1 MTRYG
6 LRARVISLT
15 LAPTLIIGLLLTAF
29 FSFNRY
35 HDLETQVINSGLNI
49 VEPLAIASEDGLRNN
64 SREAVRRIIS
74 FAHRKN
80 SKFVRS
86 IAVFDYKHDLFVT
99 SNFHPNFESL
109 TFPKQ
114 EPIPLLLT
122 SDLRDNTLILRA
134 PVISEAGLTAT
145 LEGQSTTPALGYV
158 SIELD
163 LSSLRLQ
170 QYQEIFAAA
179 LVLLV
184 GLGLSAVFA
193 YRLMYDVTRPI
204 SHMKNMVDRIRRGHL
219 DVRIE
224 GKMHGE
230 LDSLK
235 NGINAMAVSLSEY
248 HVEMQHSIDQATSDL
263 RETLE
268 QLEIQNV
275 ELDIAKK
282 RAQEAARVKSEFLA
296 NMSHELR
303 TPLNGVIGFTRQMLK
318 TKLTNSQ
325 TDYLQTIE
333 RSANNLLNIINDILD
348 FSKLEAGKLAL
359 ENIPFEFQ
367 ESLEEV
373 VSLQATSAHEKGLEL
388 TLKVDPKIPA
398 GLAGDPLRIQQ
409 VLTNLVGNSIK
420 FTERGNIDISV
431 ELRSQRDDV
440 VELQFMVRDTGIGI
454 SERQQAQLF
463 QAFSQADASISRRYG
478 GTGLGLVITQKLVS
492 QMGGEISLTSR
503 LHQGSTF
510 WFTLRLHVTDMP
522 VSDLIEAQTL
532 AQRQLLLIEPNMQA
546 GSILQ
551 QMLASEGIIVTH
563 RTTLPEEGEHFDYER
578 FNYRSSIKGEYDCYD
593 YVLLNLSP
601 SHENT
606 IGDVE
611 MMVERLM
618 AYAPHVVL
626 GMPSTALALSD
637 HLIQKYQVHCI
648 TKPLSRRKLL
658 QTLAANQEAL
668 PILEPNTPVST
679 DKLPLTVMAVD
690 DNPANLKLIT
700 ALLKERVE
708 QVITCSNGEDAVAQA
723 EHQHFDMILMDIQ
736 MPKMDGVTASKAIK
750 KLPLNEQTPVIAV
763 TAHAMLGERDR
774 LLKAGM
780 DDYLTKPIEEHVLQQ
795 VLMHWNPN
803 ATVQE
808 LEKLDLSVH
817 TTPDVPSTPS
827 ASDSQIVIDWPA
839 ALKQSA
845 NKASLAK
852 EMLQMLVDY
861 IPEVN
866 SVVEQALT
874 GDGDEEAREN
884 LIHHVH
890 KLHGSS
896 SYCGVPR
903 LKSIC
908 ATLEKALRSDA
919 SIEEVEPELFELQD
933 EMEKVTEASAHYLTL
948 N

>member
-6 LRARVISLT
+6 LRARVITLT
-15 LAPTLIIGLLLTAF
+15 LAPTLIIGLLLSAF

-35 HDLETQVINSGLNI
+35 HDLEKQVINSGLSI
-49 VEPLAIASEDGLRNN
+49 IEPLAIASEEGLKNN
-64 SREAVRRIIS
+64 SRESVRRIIS
-74 FAHRKN
+74 YAHRKN

-86 IAVFDYKHDLFVT
+86 IAVFDYNHDLFVT

-109 TFPKQ
+109 TFPRN
-114 EPIPLLLT
+114 EPIPLLVT
-122 SDLRDNTLILRA
+122 SDLQENTLILRA
-134 PVISEAGLTAT
+134 PIIAESGLISTPK
-145 LEGQSTTPALGYV
+145 GQDTNPALGYIAV
-158 SIELD
+158 ELD

-170 QYQEIFAAA
+170 QYQEIFSAF
-179 LVLLV
+179 LVLLS

-193 YRLMYDVTRPI
+193 YRLMHDVTRPI

-325 TDYLQTIE
+325 ADYLQTIE
-333 RSANNLLNIINDILD
+333 KSANNLLNIINDILD

-367 ESLEEV
+367 ETLEEV

-398 GLAGDPLRIQQ
+398 GLVGDPLRIQQ

-431 ELRSQRDDV
+431 ELRSQKEDA

-510 WFTLRLHVTDMP
+510 WFTLRLNSTDMP
-522 VSDLIEAQTL
+522 VSDLLETQVL
-532 AQRQLLLIEPNMQA
+532 RQRTLLLVEPNMQA
-546 GSILQ
+546 ASVTQ
-551 QMLASEGIIVTH
+551 QTLVQEGLIVT
-563 RTTLPEEGEHFDYER
+563 
-578 FNYRSSIKGEYDCYD
+578 YRSSIPEEASQFD
-593 YVLLNLSP
+593 YVLLNLAP
-601 SHENT
+601 NKTNEAEL
-606 IGDVE
+606 VE
-611 MMVERLM
+611 QWVKQ
-618 AYAPHVVL
+618 AQQCAPQVVV
-626 GMPSTALALSD
+626 GIPSTALALSD
-637 HLIQKYQVHCI
+637 HLIQTHHVHCI

-658 QTLAANQEAL
+658 QTLAANQESL
-668 PILEPNTPVST
+668 PMVEIEPAYNET
-679 DKLPLTVMAVD
+679 LPLTVMAVD
-690 DNPANLKLIT
+690 DNPANLKLIS
-700 ALLKERVE
+700 ALLQERVE
-708 QVITCSNGEDAVAQA
+708 KVVTCTNGLDAVAQA
-723 EHQHFDMILMDIQ
+723 ETQHFDIILMDIQ
-736 MPKMDGVTASKAIK
+736 MPHMDGVTACGKIK
-750 KLPLNEQTPVIAV
+750 QTELNANTPVIAV
-763 TAHAMLGERDR
+763 TAHAMSGERDR
-774 LLKAGM
+774 LLGAGM

-803 ATVQE
+803 TTE
-808 LEKLDLSVH
+808 SEMEKLDLP
-817 TTPDVPSTPS
+817 PDVEPSEHSPS
-827 ASDSQIVIDWPA
+827 AVIEHDNIIIDWQA

-845 NKASLAK
+845 NKQDLARD
-852 EMLQMLVDY
+852 MLQMLVDF
-861 IPEVN
+861 IPEVS
-866 SVVEQALT
+866 SVVEAAL
-874 GDGDEEAREN
+874 EEDDFDSET
-884 LIHHVH
+884 LVHHVH

-903 LKSIC
+903 LKKVC
-908 ATLEKALRSDA
+908 ATIEKALRSGA
-919 SIEEVEPELFELQD
+919 SLEDIEPELFELQD
-933 EMEKVTEASAHYLTL
+933 EMEKVTASAAPYLDS
-948 N
+948 

>member
-6 LRARVISLT
+6 LRARVITLT
-15 LAPTLIIGLLLTAF
+15 LAPTLIIGLLLSAF

-35 HDLETQVINSGLNI
+35 HDLEKQVINSGLSI
-49 VEPLAIASEDGLRNN
+49 IEPLAIASEEGLKNN
-64 SREAVRRIIS
+64 SRESVRRIIS
-74 FAHRKN
+74 YAHRKN

-86 IAVFDYKHDLFVT
+86 IAVFDYNHDLFVT

-109 TFPKQ
+109 TFPRN
-114 EPIPLLLT
+114 EPIPLLVT
-122 SDLRDNTLILRA
+122 SDLHENTLILRA
-134 PVISEAGLTAT
+134 PIIAESGLISTPK
-145 LEGQSTTPALGYV
+145 GQDTNPALGYIAV
-158 SIELD
+158 ELD

-170 QYQEIFAAA
+170 QYQEIFSAF
-179 LVLLV
+179 LVLLS

-193 YRLMYDVTRPI
+193 YRLMHDVTRPI

-325 TDYLQTIE
+325 ADYLQTIE
-333 RSANNLLNIINDILD
+333 KSANNLLNIINDILD

-367 ESLEEV
+367 ETLEEV

-398 GLAGDPLRIQQ
+398 GLVGDPLRIQQ

-431 ELRSQRDDV
+431 ELRSQKEDA

-510 WFTLRLHVTDMP
+510 WFTLRLNSTDMP
-522 VSDLIEAQTL
+522 VSDLLETQVL
-532 AQRQLLLIEPNMQA
+532 RQRTLLLVEPNMQA
-546 GSILQ
+546 ASVTQ
-551 QMLASEGIIVTH
+551 QTLVQEGLIVT
-563 RTTLPEEGEHFDYER
+563 
-578 FNYRSSIKGEYDCYD
+578 YRSSIPEEASQFD
-593 YVLLNLSP
+593 YVLLNLAP
-601 SHENT
+601 NKTNEAEL
-606 IGDVE
+606 VE
-611 MMVERLM
+611 QWVKQ
-618 AYAPHVVL
+618 AQQCAPQVVV
-626 GMPSTALALSD
+626 GIPSTALALSD
-637 HLIQKYQVHCI
+637 HLIQTHHVHCI

-658 QTLAANQEAL
+658 QTLAANQESL
-668 PILEPNTPVST
+668 PMVEIEPAYNET
-679 DKLPLTVMAVD
+679 LPLTVMAVD
-690 DNPANLKLIT
+690 DNPANLKLIS
-700 ALLKERVE
+700 ALLQERVE
-708 QVITCSNGEDAVAQA
+708 KVVTCTNGLDAVAQA
-723 EHQHFDMILMDIQ
+723 ETQHFDIILMDIQ
-736 MPKMDGVTASKAIK
+736 MPHMDGVTACGKIK
-750 KLPLNEQTPVIAV
+750 QTELNANTPVIAV
-763 TAHAMLGERDR
+763 TAHAMSGERDR
-774 LLKAGM
+774 LLGAGM

-803 ATVQE
+803 TTE
-808 LEKLDLSVH
+808 SEMEKLDLP
-817 TTPDVPSTPS
+817 PDVEPSEHSSS
-827 ASDSQIVIDWPA
+827 AVIEHDNIIIDWQA

-845 NKASLAK
+845 NKEDLARD
-852 EMLQMLVDY
+852 MLQMLIDF
-861 IPEVN
+861 IPEVSN
-866 SVVEQALT
+866 VVEAAL
-874 GDGDEEAREN
+874 EEDDFDSET

-903 LKSIC
+903 LKKVC
-908 ATLEKALRSDA
+908 ATIEKALRSGA
-919 SIEEVEPELFELQD
+919 SLEDIEPELFELQD
-933 EMEKVTEASAHYLTL
+933 EMEKVTASAAPYLDS
-948 N
+948 

>member
-6 LRARVISLT
+6 LRARVITLT
-15 LAPTLIIGLLLTAF
+15 LAPTLIIGLLLSAF

-35 HDLETQVINSGLNI
+35 HDLEKQMIESGLSI
-49 VEPLAIASEDGLRNN
+49 IEPLAIASENGLKNN
-64 SREAVRRIIS
+64 SRESVRRIIS
-74 FAHRKN
+74 YAHRKN
-80 SKFVRS
+80 SKLVRS
-86 IAVFDYKHDLFVT
+86 IAVFDYNHELFVT
-99 SNFHPNFESL
+99 SNFHPNFTSL
-109 TFPKQ
+109 TYPKDK
-114 EPIPLLLT
+114 PIPLLVS
-122 SDLRDNTLILRA
+122 SDLHDNTLILRA
-134 PVISEAGLTAT
+134 PVIAESGIIATPQGQAAG
-145 LEGQSTTPALGYV
+145 QALGYIA
-158 SIELD
+158 IEMD

-170 QYQEIFAAA
+170 QYQEIFSAF
-179 LVLLV
+179 LVLLT
-184 GLGLSAVFA
+184 GLGLSAIFA
-193 YRLMYDVTRPI
+193 MRLMHDVTRPI
-204 SHMKNMVDRIRRGHL
+204 THMKNMVDRIRRGHL

-333 RSANNLLNIINDILD
+333 KSANNLLSIINDILD

-359 ENIPFEFQ
+359 ENIPFDFE
-367 ESLEEV
+367 ETLEEV
-373 VSLQATSAHEKGLEL
+373 VNLQATSAHEKGLEI
-388 TLKVDPKIPA
+388 TLNIDPEIPM
-398 GLAGDPLRIQQ
+398 GLVGDPLRIQQ

-431 ELRSQRDDV
+431 EMRSRKDDV
-440 VELQFMVRDTGIGI
+440 VDLQFMVRDTGIGI

-510 WFTLRLHVTDMP
+510 WLTLRLHVTHVP
-522 VSDLIEAQTL
+522 VGDHIDTEILN
-532 AQRQLLLIEPNMQA
+532 QRRILLIESNMQVA
-546 GSILQ
+546 TITQKMLLKEGLQ
-551 QMLASEGIIVTH
+551 VTS
-563 RTTLPEEGEHFDYER
+563 RTALPEAVEKF
-578 FNYRSSIKGEYDCYD
+578 D
-593 YVLLNLSP
+593 YVLLNLAANRAN
-601 SHENT
+601 EFT
-606 IGDVE
+606 EVE
-611 MMVERLM
+611 QWVKFAMKC
-618 AYAPHVVL
+618 APHVVV
-626 GMPSTALALSD
+626 GTPSTALALSD
-637 HLIQKYQVHCI
+637 HLLQKYQVHCI
-648 TKPLSRRKLL
+648 TKPLSRKKLL
-658 QTLAANQEAL
+658 QTLIANQDHLPAL
-668 PILEPNTPVST
+668 PEVVAVSHE
-679 DKLPLTVMAVD
+679 KLPLKVMAVD
-690 DNPANLKLIT
+690 DNPANLKLIS
-700 ALLKERVE
+700 ALLHEHVE
-708 QVITCSNGEDAVAQA
+708 SVITCTNGSDSVELAQNT
-723 EHQHFDMILMDIQ
+723 HFDMVLMDIQ
-736 MPKMDGVTASKAIK
+736 MPHMDGVTACRKIK
-750 KLPLNEQTPVIAV
+750 KTELNAKTPVIAV
-763 TAHAMLGERDR
+763 TAHALAGERDR

-795 VLMHWNPN
+795 VLMHWNPYADQN
-803 ATVQE
+803 EFDKLE
-808 LEKLDLSVH
+808 LVEQ
-817 TTPDVPSTPS
+817 TSTPS
-827 ASDSQIVIDWPA
+827 DSGYSNMIIDWQM
-839 ALKQSA
+839 ALKQAA
-845 NKASLAK
+845 NKPDLAK

-866 SVVEQALT
+866 QVVEAALN
-874 GDGDEEAREN
+874 GENNREE
-884 LIHHVH
+884 LTHHVH

-903 LKSIC
+903 LKKVC
-908 ATLEKALRSDA
+908 ETLEKGLRAETALA
-919 SIEEVEPELFELQD
+919 ELEPELFEIQD
-933 EMEKVTEASAHYLTL
+933 EMEKVTASAAPYLQDL
-948 N
+948 PA

>member
-6 LRARVISLT
+6 LRARVITLT
-15 LAPTLIIGLLLTAF
+15 LAPTLIIGLLLSAF

-35 HDLETQVINSGLNI
+35 HDLEKQVINSGLSI
-49 VEPLAIASEDGLRNN
+49 IEPLAIASEEGLKNN
-64 SREAVRRIIS
+64 SRESVRRIIS
-74 FAHRKN
+74 YAHRKN

-86 IAVFDYKHDLFVT
+86 IAVFDYNHDLFVT

-109 TFPKQ
+109 TFPRN
-114 EPIPLLLT
+114 EPIPLLVT
-122 SDLRDNTLILRA
+122 SNLQENTLILRA
-134 PVISEAGLTAT
+134 PIIAESGLISTPK
-145 LEGQSTTPALGYV
+145 GQDTNPALGYIAV
-158 SIELD
+158 ELD

-170 QYQEIFAAA
+170 QYQEIFSAF
-179 LVLLV
+179 LVLLS

-193 YRLMYDVTRPI
+193 YRLMHDVTRPI

-325 TDYLQTIE
+325 ADYLQTIE
-333 RSANNLLNIINDILD
+333 KSANNLLNIINDILD

-367 ESLEEV
+367 ETLEEV

-398 GLAGDPLRIQQ
+398 GLVGDPLRIQQ

-431 ELRSQRDDV
+431 ELRSQKEDA

-510 WFTLRLHVTDMP
+510 WFTLRLNSTDMP
-522 VSDLIEAQTL
+522 VSDLLETQVL
-532 AQRQLLLIEPNMQA
+532 RQRTLLLIEPNMQA
-546 GSILQ
+546 ASVTQ
-551 QMLASEGIIVTH
+551 QTLVQEGLIVT
-563 RTTLPEEGEHFDYER
+563 
-578 FNYRSSIKGEYDCYD
+578 YRSSIPEEASQFD
-593 YVLLNLSP
+593 YVLLNLAP
-601 SHENT
+601 NKTNEAEL
-606 IGDVE
+606 VE
-611 MMVERLM
+611 QWVKQ
-618 AYAPHVVL
+618 AQQCAPQVVV
-626 GMPSTALALSD
+626 GIPSTALALSD
-637 HLIQKYQVHCI
+637 HLIQTHHVHCI

-658 QTLAANQEAL
+658 QTLAANQESL
-668 PILEPNTPVST
+668 PMVEIEPAYNET
-679 DKLPLTVMAVD
+679 LPLTVMAVD
-690 DNPANLKLIT
+690 DNPANLKLIS
-700 ALLKERVE
+700 ALLQERVE
-708 QVITCSNGEDAVAQA
+708 KVVTCTNGLDAVAQA
-723 EHQHFDMILMDIQ
+723 ETQHFDIILMDIQ
-736 MPKMDGVTASKAIK
+736 MPHMDGVTACGKIK
-750 KLPLNEQTPVIAV
+750 QTELNANTPVIAV
-763 TAHAMLGERDR
+763 TAHAMSGERDR
-774 LLKAGM
+774 LLGAGM

-803 ATVQE
+803 TTE
-808 LEKLDLSVH
+808 SEMEKLDLPS
-817 TTPDVPSTPS
+817 DVEPSEHSSS
-827 ASDSQIVIDWPA
+827 AVIEHDNIIIDWQA

-845 NKASLAK
+845 NKEDLARD
-852 EMLQMLVDY
+852 MLQMLVDF
-861 IPEVN
+861 IPEVS
-866 SVVEQALT
+866 SVVEAAL
-874 GDGDEEAREN
+874 EEDDFDSET
-884 LIHHVH
+884 LVHHVH

-903 LKSIC
+903 LKKVC
-908 ATLEKALRSDA
+908 ATIEKALRSGA
-919 SIEEVEPELFELQD
+919 SLEDIEPELFELQD
-933 EMEKVTEASAHYLTL
+933 EMEKVTASAAPYLDS
-948 N
+948 

>member
-6 LRARVISLT
+6 LRARVITLT
-15 LAPTLIIGLLLTAF
+15 LAPTLIIGLLLSAI

-35 HDLETQVINSGLNI
+35 HDLEKQVINSGLSI
-49 VEPLAIASEDGLRNN
+49 IEPLAIASEDGLKNN
-64 SREAVRRIIS
+64 SRESVRRIIGY
-74 FAHRKN
+74 AHRKN

-86 IAVFDYKHDLFVT
+86 IAVFDYNHDLFVT

-109 TFPKQ
+109 TFPRN
-114 EPIPLLLT
+114 EPIPLLVT
-122 SDLRDNTLILRA
+122 SNLKENTLVLRA
-134 PVISEAGLTAT
+134 PIISESGIIASPRGK
-145 LEGQSTTPALGYV
+145 QNNPAMGYIA
-158 SIELD
+158 IELD

-170 QYQEIFAAA
+170 QYQEIFSAF
-179 LVLLV
+179 LVLLT
-184 GLGLSAVFA
+184 GLGLSGFFA
-193 YRLMYDVTRPI
+193 MRLMHDVTRPI

-230 LDSLK
+230 LDQLK

-318 TKLTNSQ
+318 TKLSNSQ

-333 RSANNLLNIINDILD
+333 KSANNLLTIINDILD

-367 ESLEEV
+367 ETLEEV
-373 VSLQATSAHEKGLEL
+373 VSLQATSAHEKGLEI
-388 TLKVDPKIPA
+388 TLKIDPKVPI
-398 GLAGDPLRIQQ
+398 GLVGDPLRIQQ

-431 ELRSQRDDV
+431 ELRSQKEDV

-510 WFTLRLHVTDMP
+510 WFTLRLHATDMP
-522 VSDLIEAQTL
+522 MSELIEVQAL
-532 AQRQLLLIEPNMQA
+532 NQRSLLLVEPNMQA
-546 GSILQ
+546 ASITRQTLAQ
-551 QMLASEGIIVTH
+551 QGLVVT
-563 RTTLPEEGEHFDYER
+563 
-578 FNYRSSIKGEYDCYD
+578 YRSSMPDEIETFD
-593 YVLLNLSP
+593 YVLLNLAPNRSNEV
-601 SHENT
+601 SK
-606 IGDVE
+606 VE
-611 MMVERLM
+611 KQVEKALLC
-618 AYAPHVVL
+618 APHVVV
-626 GMPSTALALSD
+626 GTPSTALALSD
-637 HLIQKYQVHCI
+637 HLIQKYQIHCV
-648 TKPLSRRKLL
+648 TKPLSRKKLL
-658 QTLAANQEAL
+658 QTLAANQESLPEIEVEL
-668 PILEPNTPVST
+668 PIST
-679 DKLPLTVMAVD
+679 ETLPLTVMAVD
-690 DNPANLKLIT
+690 DNPANLKLIG
-700 ALLKERVE
+700 ALLEERVE
-708 QVITCSNGEDAVAQA
+708 RVITCTNGKDAVKQA
-723 EHQHFDMILMDIQ
+723 EQRHFDIILMDIQ
-736 MPKMDGVTASKAIK
+736 MPHMDGVTACSAIK
-750 KLPLNEQTPVIAV
+750 KIALNANTPVIAV
-763 TAHAMLGERDR
+763 TAHAMSGERDR

-795 VLMHWNPN
+795 VLMHWSPH
-803 ATVQE
+803 TKEDE
-808 LEKLDLSVH
+808 LQKLTLPAETEIIQQHLINEHSNM
-817 TTPDVPSTPS
+817 
-827 ASDSQIVIDWPA
+827 IIDWQA

-845 NKASLAK
+845 NKEDLAK
-852 EMLQMLVDY
+852 EMLQMLLDY
-861 IPEVN
+861 MPEV
-866 SVVEQALT
+866 SAIVEQALES
-874 GDGDEEAREN
+874 DSFDVEQ

-890 KLHGSS
+890 KLHGSC

-903 LKSIC
+903 LKNVC
-908 ATLEKALRSDA
+908 ATIEKALRSG
-919 SIEEVEPELFELQD
+919 SNIEDIEPELFELQD
-933 EMEKVTEASAHYLTL
+933 EMEKVTASAQPYLAESEC
-948 N
+948 

>member
-6 LRARVISLT
+6 LRARVITLT
-15 LAPTLIIGLLLTAF
+15 LAPTLIIGLLLSAF

-35 HDLETQVINSGLNI
+35 HDLEKQVINSGLSI
-49 VEPLAIASEDGLRNN
+49 IEPLAIASEDGLKNN
-64 SREAVRRIIS
+64 SRESVRRIIS
-74 FAHRKN
+74 YAHRKN

-86 IAVFDYKHDLFVT
+86 IAVFDYNHELFVT
-99 SNFHPNFESL
+99 SNFHPNFELL
-109 TFPKQ
+109 TFPRT
-114 EPIPLLLT
+114 EPIPLLVKQELQE
-122 SDLRDNTLILRA
+122 NTLILRA
-134 PVISEAGLTAT
+134 PVIAESGLVATIKGQGAG
-145 LEGQSTTPALGYV
+145 PALGYV
-158 SIELD
+158 AIELD

-170 QYQEIFAAA
+170 QYQEIFSAF
-179 LVLLV
+179 LVLLI

-318 TKLTNSQ
+318 TTLTNSQ

-333 RSANNLLNIINDILD
+333 KSANNLLNIINDILD

-359 ENIPFEFQ
+359 ENIPFDFQ
-367 ESLEEV
+367 GSLEEV

-388 TLKVDPKIPA
+388 TLKIDPKIPA
-398 GLAGDPLRIQQ
+398 GLVGDPLRIQQ

-431 ELRSQRDDV
+431 EMRSQKDDL

-454 SERQQAQLF
+454 SERQQSQLF

-510 WFTLRLHVTDMP
+510 WFTLRLSATDMP
-522 VSDLIEAQTL
+522 VSELLETQVL
-532 AQRQLLLIEPNMQA
+532 RQRSLLLVEPNMQA
-546 GSILQ
+546 ASVIQ
-551 QMLASEGIIVTH
+551 QTLVQEGLVVTY
-563 RTTLPEEGEHFDYER
+563 RSSLPEEIE
-578 FNYRSSIKGEYDCYD
+578 KYD
-593 YVLLNLSP
+593 YVLLNLAP
-601 SHENT
+601 SRDN
-606 IGDVE
+606 DVATVQTW
-611 MMVERLM
+611 VEQAMRC
-618 AYAPHVVL
+618 APHVVV
-626 GMPSTALALSD
+626 GTPSTSLALSD
-637 HLIQKYQVHCI
+637 HLIQKYHIHCI

-658 QTLAANQEAL
+658 QTLAANQESIPL
-668 PILEPNTPVST
+668 LESVDENRET
-679 DKLPLTVMAVD
+679 LPLTVMAVD
-690 DNPANLKLIT
+690 DNPANLKLIS
-700 ALLKERVE
+700 ALLQERVE
-708 QVITCSNGEDAVAQA
+708 HVITCTNGIDAVKQA
-723 EHQHFDMILMDIQ
+723 EAQHFDIILMDIQ
-736 MPKMDGVTASKAIK
+736 MPHMDGVTACGKIK
-750 KLPLNEQTPVIAV
+750 QTELNAETPVIAV
-763 TAHAMLGERDR
+763 TAHAMSGERDR
-774 LLKAGM
+774 LLTAGM

-795 VLMHWNPN
+795 VLMHWSPH
-803 ATVQE
+803 TKEEE
-808 LEKLDLSVH
+808 LEKLDIMSSAVVIEGQAEEVVH
-817 TTPDVPSTPS
+817 TEHNNM
-827 ASDSQIVIDWPA
+827 IIDWQA

-845 NKASLAK
+845 NKEDLARD
-852 EMLQMLVDY
+852 MLQMLVDY
-861 IPEVN
+861 VPEV
-866 SVVEQALT
+866 SAIVEGALEDDHFDT
-874 GDGDEEAREN
+874 AQ

-903 LKSIC
+903 LKNIC
-908 ATLEKALRSDA
+908 ATIEKELRSGTD
-919 SIEEVEPELFELQD
+919 IEEIEPELFELQD
-933 EMEKVTEASAHYLTL
+933 EMEKVVASAKPYLA

>member
-6 LRARVISLT
+6 LRARVITLT
-15 LAPTLIIGLLLTAF
+15 LAPTLIIGLLLSSF

-35 HDLETQVINSGLNI
+35 RDLERQVITTGNSI
-49 VEPLAIASEDGLRNN
+49 IEPLAIASEPHLLSE
-64 SREAVRRIIS
+64 SREAVRRLIS
-74 FAHRKN
+74 YAHRKN
-80 SKFVRS
+80 SELVRS
-86 IAVFDYKHDLFVT
+86 IAVFDSHHELFVT

-109 TFPKQ
+109 TFPKDK
-114 EPIPLLLT
+114 PIPLLGDSELHDT
-122 SDLRDNTLILRA
+122 TMILRV
-134 PVISEAGLTAT
+134 PILSEGHYLSNLVEPEQAT
-145 LEGQSTTPALGYV
+145 RAVGYIAV
-158 SIELD
+158 EMD

-170 QYQEIFAAA
+170 QYQEVFSAF
-179 LVLLV
+179 LVLIL
-184 GLGLSAVFA
+184 GLGLASVFA
-193 YRLMYDVTRPI
+193 SRLMQDVTQPI
-204 SHMKNMVDRIRRGHL
+204 THMKNVVDRIRRGQL
-219 DVRIE
+219 DIRIE

-318 TKLTNSQ
+318 TQLTNSQ

-333 RSANNLLNIINDILD
+333 KSANNLLNIINDILD

-359 ENIPFEFQ
+359 ENIPFDFR

-373 VSLQATSAHEKGLEL
+373 ISLQATSAHEKGLEI
-388 TLKVDPKIPA
+388 TLKVDPKIPP
-398 GLAGDPLRIQQ
+398 GLVGDPLRIQQ

-420 FTERGNIDISV
+420 FTEKGNIDVSV
-431 ELRSQRDDV
+431 EMRAQAGDAVD
-440 VELQFMVRDTGIGI
+440 LQFMVRDTGIGI

-510 WFTLRLHVTDMP
+510 WFTLRLHSTQMP
-522 VSDLIEAQTL
+522 MSDLLESEYLQGKE
-532 AQRQLLLIEPNMQA
+532 LLLVEPNMQA
-546 GSILQ
+546 AAVTQ
-551 QMLASEGIIVTH
+551 QLLAQEGIHVVY
-563 RTTLPEEGEHFDYER
+563 RSTLPDE
-578 FNYRSSIKGEYDCYD
+578 SKTYDF
-593 YVLLNLSP
+593 VLLNLAANQSYDL
-601 SHENT
+601 HTIENWLSRALQLSANT
-606 IGDVE
+606 
-611 MMVERLM
+611 
-618 AYAPHVVL
+618 VL
-626 GMPSTALALSD
+626 GIPSTELALADQLLGHFD
-637 HLIQKYQVHCI
+637 VQCL

-658 QTLAANQEAL
+658 QSLIATQTAQPELEQSQPTLQEDKAA
-668 PILEPNTPVST
+668 
-679 DKLPLTVMAVD
+679 LTVLAVD

-700 ALLKERVE
+700 ALLAERVTH
-708 QVITCSNGEDAVAQA
+708 VVACSSGQEAVELASKTP
-723 EHQHFDMILMDIQ
+723 FDLIFMDIQ
-736 MPKMDGVTASKAIK
+736 MPQMDGVTACKQIK
-750 KLPLNEQTPVIAV
+750 EGELNRQTPVIAV
-763 TAHAMLGERDR
+763 TAHAMSGERDR

-780 DDYLTKPIEEHVLQQ
+780 DDYLTKPIEEHILQQ
-795 VLMHWNPN
+795 VLVHWNPN
-803 ATVQE
+803 TCDQQLNKIGPCYAEVDQE
-808 LEKLDLSVH
+808 P
-817 TTPDVPSTPS
+817 TTTSQTEHKADV
-827 ASDSQIVIDWPA
+827 IIDWQA

-845 NKASLAK
+845 NKEDLAK
-852 EMLQMLVDY
+852 DMLRMLTEF
-861 IPEVN
+861 IPDVEQI
-866 SVVEQALT
+866 VEQAL
-874 GDGDEEAREN
+874 DDSQYPRDE
-884 LIHHVH
+884 LIHVIH

-903 LKSIC
+903 LKSLC
-908 ATLEKALRSDA
+908 ATLEHALRSGVELA
-919 SIEEVEPELFELQD
+919 ELEPELFELQD
-933 EMEKVTEASAHYLTL
+933 EMAKVTATAQFYL